1 MEIRK
6 SLEAN
11 FLTCRIC
18 NQPFREPKVLLCMH
32 TFCKVCLEHL
42 LEQDKLQAAR
52 KRRELEKQRS
62 SGYSSNSSSV
72 STYKGRWS
80 RAFKNSSYGS
90 ESSTTSYD
98 AYGKHRFTEDEI
110 QCPVCEKKTTL
121 PMSGVH
127 GLPDDQLAGKLASI
141 VGRIPKYPVCDVCD
155 GSVASGCQANDT
167 DIELSS
173 REVPK
178 ATVQTRPWTDAEDGS
193 TSDIQTTEDED
204 EQPNATSQ
212 RSFGFRSGL
221 LRHTRRHRPAQKN
234 KRPTNASDDEA
245 MMRPTIGTCSA
256 NQVEPHRAIAAC
268 LECGKRLCDY
278 CHRNHKRIA
287 VTADH
292 VIVSLE
298 QLESMYCTRHPREL
312 RRFFCVT
319 CGELICLVCTFE
331 SSLSGANSD
340 VNLDN
345 PTPPSP
351 CGHSEHEVVS
361 IRQGIC
367 ALERCINK
375 AAFDCKQKAER
386 LELLLLGIRS
396 CEGHVKSLKDAIEAA
411 ADEMTQEIANRKAA
425 LLRELD
431 ADVGVPLNSLVNQR
445 ETIVNS
451 VTSWEELQGEDGY
464 LDALVGLH
472 PVQAVTEASLI
483 RDRFVSCLEVLNAS
497 IPRTDNWSKLVVEVD
512 SLAQN
517 FNKLNGLA
525 DDMYGSEAAA
535 GKKEEGD
542 DDEDAVVPL
551 ENGDAKVSKR
561 VRFKPPAEFAGV
573 IPASYTAHWTRR
585 LGKFIKGAGVQLG
598 RRATPGQLAAET
610 ALRQE
615 KIVSRAIQASPTD
628 VHGKPLPPEKDSRR
642 HRAVQVDLLQAN
654 KTDLAVQTEP
664 CPVVATA
671 QRGKQDAGTQYQSV
685 DINVPVSFFRSSRQI
700 VVQQ

>member
-32 TFCKVCLEHL
+32 TFCKPCLEHV

-62 SGYSSNSSSV
+62 SGYSSTSSSV

-80 RAFKNSSYGS
+80 RAFKSSGYGS
-90 ESSTTSYD
+90 ESSSTSYD
-98 AYGKHRFTEDEI
+98 IYGKHRFSEDEI

-141 VGRIPKYPVCDVCD
+141 VGRIPKYPVCDVCGGSAGD
-155 GSVASGCQANDT
+155 GCQTKDSELTVASR
-167 DIELSS
+167 EL
-173 REVPK
+173 PK
-178 ATVQTRPWTDAEDGS
+178 AVVQARPWTDAEDGS

-204 EQPNATSQ
+204 EQPTTPAQ

-234 KRPTNASDDEA
+234 KRPANVSDDESR
-245 MMRPTIGTCSA
+245 MRPAITPCPT
-256 NQVEPHRAIAAC
+256 NQTEPHRAIAAC
-268 LECGKRLCDY
+268 LECGKRLCEY
-278 CHRNHKRIA
+278 CHGNHTRIA

-298 QLESMYCTRHPREL
+298 QLESMYCARHPREL

-331 SSLSGANSD
+331 SSFSGASSD
-340 VNLDN
+340 VNSDN
-345 PTPPSP
+345 PTSPSP
-351 CGHSEHEVVS
+351 CGHSEHEVLS
-361 IRQGIC
+361 IRQGLC
-367 ALERCINK
+367 TLERSINK

-396 CEGHVKSLKDAIEAA
+396 CEGHVKALKDAIEAA
-411 ADEMTQEIANRKAA
+411 AEEMTQTIASRKEA
-425 LLRELD
+425 LLRQLD
-431 ADVGVPLNSLVNQR
+431 VDVGVPLDSLVSQC

-451 VTSWEELQGEDGY
+451 VTSWEELQSEDSY
-464 LDALVGLH
+464 LDSLSGLH
-472 PVQAVTEASLI
+472 PVQAVTDASLI
-483 RDRFVSCLEVLNAS
+483 RDRFVGCLEVLNAS
-497 IPRTDNWSKLVVEVD
+497 IPRTDNWSKLVAEVD

-517 FNKLNGLA
+517 FNKLNCLEDGNYAPDA
-525 DDMYGSEAAA
+525 DVGKMENGEVEGSAF
-535 GKKEEGD
+535 
-542 DDEDAVVPL
+542 PL
-551 ENGDAKVSKR
+551 ENGELKISKR

-598 RRATPGQLAAET
+598 RRVTPGQLAAE
-610 ALRQE
+610 AAQRQE
-615 KIVSRAIQASPTD
+615 KVVSRAIQASPTD
-628 VHGKPLPPEKDSRR
+628 VHGKPLPAEKDSRR
-642 HRAVQVDLLQAN
+642 HRAIQVDLLLAN
-654 KTDLAVQTEP
+654 KTDLSVQTEP
-664 CPVVATA
+664 CAAGATA
-671 QRGKQDAGTQYQSV
+671 LRGKQDAGTQYLSS
-685 DINVPVSFFRSSRQI
+685 DINMPLSFFRSSRQI